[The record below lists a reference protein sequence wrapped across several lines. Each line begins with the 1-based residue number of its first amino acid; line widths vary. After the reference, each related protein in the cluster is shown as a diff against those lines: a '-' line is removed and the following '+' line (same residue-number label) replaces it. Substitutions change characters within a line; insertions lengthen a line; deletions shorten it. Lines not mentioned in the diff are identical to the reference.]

1 MAVNNSTILARAWLE
16 GTNDYQQRIPNP
28 VISTL
33 EQTQRAL
40 WAPNASDLR
49 NQFTDFLV
57 KRIGYTVARAKSW
70 ESPLAVFKGPRLNFG
85 ATTQEIAFAWVMGHT
100 YTDDAQTLLKK
111 YEPDGAVAYHQVNR
125 EMKYPITINDS
136 ELRMSV
142 VDQMGLNR
150 IAAGFMTAPVNSDNY
165 DEYRA
170 MLQVI
175 ATYNDEYGF
184 FKVGLTA
191 APTDEETGK
200 AFLTAV
206 RQMVGR
212 FAFPS
217 SLYNASKVDIPVFA
231 KPDELVLITTVDT
244 AAVLSVEVL
253 ASIFHVEQAEINVRQ
268 ILVDEL
274 PIPGAVALLTTEDFF
289 VVQDYLYETT
299 SFYNPETLSTTY
311 WLHHW
316 EVISASPF
324 VPAVLFTTE
333 AGTQTQVVKQTVTGM
348 AITGPDTIE
357 QGGTAQLSVNL
368 TGTIAPGVPE
378 IAVEPD
384 AALYTV
390 TATVVTGSEDAAET
404 EAVELSDWD
413 NYVDAWGVLHI
424 GDDVP
429 VGASVTVTAKSVYV
443 NPSAATTKHT
453 AAHTLTVTAATT
465 NEGKGE

>member
-28 VISTL
+28 VIATL
-33 EQTQRAL
+33 EETQRAL

-57 KRIGYTVARAKSW
+57 KRIGYTIARAKSW

-85 ATTQEIAFAWVMGHT
+85 ATIQEIAFAWVKGHT

-125 EMKYPITINDS
+125 EMKYPITINDP

-142 VDQMGLNR
+142 VDQIGLNR

-165 DEYRA
+165 DEYRT
-170 MLQVI
+170 MLQLL
-175 ATYNDEYGF
+175 ATYEDEYGF
-184 FKVGLTA
+184 FKFGLTA

-299 SFYNPETLSTTY
+299 SFYNPETLGTTY

-316 EVISASPF
+316 EVVSASPF
-324 VPAVLFTTE
+324 VPAVLFTTNP
-333 AGTQTQVVKQTVTGM
+333 GTNAPVIKQTVTGM
-348 AITGPDTIE
+348 TITGPDAIE
-357 QGGTAQLSVNL
+357 QGGTAQLAVNL
-368 TGTIAPGVPE
+368 TGTISPDVPE

-390 TATVVTGSEDAAET
+390 TATVAGGKGEDAVTA
-404 EAVELSDWD
+404 AVELSEWD
-413 NYVDAWGVLHI
+413 NYVDAFGVLHI
-424 GDDVP
+424 GEDVP
-429 VGASVTVTAKSVYV
+429 VGATITVTAKSVYV
-443 NPSAATTKHT
+443 NPSAATTKYT
-453 AAHTLTVTAATT
+453 AVHTLTVKAPTT
-465 NEGKGE
+465 DEGKGE

>member
-57 KRIGYTVARAKSW
+57 KRIGYTLARAKSW
-70 ESPLAVFKGPRLNFG
+70 ESPLAAFKGPRLNFG

-125 EMKYPITINDS
+125 EMKYPITINEA

-170 MLQVI
+170 MLQVL

-184 FKVGLTA
+184 FKVGLAA

-217 SLYNASKVDIPVFA
+217 ALYNASKVDIPVFA

-333 AGTQTQVVKQTVTGM
+333 AGTETQVVKQTVTGM
-348 AITGPDTIE
+348 EITGPDAIE
-357 QGGTAQLSVNL
+357 QGGTAQLAVNL

-390 TATVVTGSEDAAET
+390 TATVATGSGDAVGT
-404 EAVELSDWD
+404 EAVVLSDWD

-424 GDDVP
+424 GGDVP

-443 NPSAATTKHT
+443 NPSAATTKYT
-453 AAHTLTVTAATT
+453 AAHTLTVTAAAGD
-465 NEGKGE
+465 EGKGE

>member
-85 ATTQEIAFAWVMGHT
+85 ATTQEIAFSWVMGHT

-125 EMKYPITINDS
+125 EMKYPITINEA

-170 MLQVI
+170 MLQVL

-311 WLHHW
+311 WLHH
-316 EVISASPF
+316 
-324 VPAVLFTTE
+324 
-333 AGTQTQVVKQTVTGM
+333 
-348 AITGPDTIE
+348 
-357 QGGTAQLSVNL
+357 
-368 TGTIAPGVPE
+368 
-378 IAVEPD
+378 
-384 AALYTV
+384 
-390 TATVVTGSEDAAET
+390 
-404 EAVELSDWD
+404 
-413 NYVDAWGVLHI
+413 
-424 GDDVP
+424 
-429 VGASVTVTAKSVYV
+429 
-443 NPSAATTKHT
+443 
-453 AAHTLTVTAATT
+453 
-465 NEGKGE
+465 

>member
-16 GTNDYQQRIPNP
+16 GTNDYQQRVPNP
-28 VISTL
+28 VIATL
-33 EQTQRAL
+33 EETQRAL

-57 KRIGYTVARAKSW
+57 KRIGYTIARTKSW

-85 ATTQEIAFAWVMGHT
+85 ATIQEIAFAWVKGHT

-125 EMKYPITINDS
+125 EMKYPITVNDP

-142 VDQMGLNR
+142 VDQIGLNR

-165 DEYRA
+165 DEYRT
-170 MLQVI
+170 MLQLL
-175 ATYNDEYGF
+175 ATYEDEYGF
-184 FKVGLTA
+184 FKFGLTA

-200 AFLTAV
+200 EFLTAV

-244 AAVLSVEVL
+244 AAALSVEVL

-299 SFYNPETLSTTY
+299 SFYNPETLGTTY

-316 EVISASPF
+316 EVVSASPF
-324 VPAVLFTTE
+324 VPAVLFTTNP
-333 AGTQTQVVKQTVTGM
+333 GTNTPVIKQTVTGM
-348 AITGPDTIE
+348 TITGPDAIE
-357 QGGTAQLSVNL
+357 QGGTAQLAVNL
-368 TGTIAPGVPE
+368 TGTISPDVPE

-390 TATVVTGSEDAAET
+390 TATVTGGRGEDAVTA
-404 EAVELSDWD
+404 AVELSEWD
-413 NYVDAWGVLHI
+413 NYVDAFGVLHI
-424 GDDVP
+424 GEDVP
-429 VGASVTVTAKSVYV
+429 VGATITVTAKSVYV
-443 NPSAATTKHT
+443 NPSAATTKYT

-465 NEGKGE
+465 DEAKGE

>member
-40 WAPNASDLR
+40 WAPNASNLR

-57 KRIGYTVARAKSW
+57 KRIGYTIARAKSW
-70 ESPLAVFKGPRLNFG
+70 ESPLAAFKGPRLNFG
-85 ATTQEIAFAWVMGHT
+85 ATTQEIAFAWVKGHT

-125 EMKYPITINDS
+125 EMKYPITINET

-142 VDQMGLNR
+142 VEQNGLNR

-165 DEYRA
+165 DEYRS
-170 MLQVI
+170 MLQVL
-175 ATYNDEYGF
+175 ATYEDEYGF
-184 FKVGLTA
+184 FKFGLTA

-289 VVQDYLYETT
+289 VVPRLPLRDHELLQSGDARHHVLAA
-299 SFYNPETLSTTY
+299 PLGGHQRQPLCARRA
-311 WLHHW
+311 LHHR
-316 EVISASPF
+316 ARHDR
-324 VPAVLFTTE
+324 
-333 AGTQTQVVKQTVTGM
+333 AGRQADRHRHDDHRPGCHRAGRHGAAGRQPHRHHRAGR
-348 AITGPDTIE
+348 ARDRRGP
-357 QGGTAQLSVNL
+357 GRGALHRHGHGHN
-368 TGTIAPGVPE
+368 GV
-378 IAVEPD
+378 
-384 AALYTV
+384 
-390 TATVVTGSEDAAET
+390 GRC
-404 EAVELSDWD
+404 
-413 NYVDAWGVLHI
+413 G
-424 GDDVP
+424 
-429 VGASVTVTAKSVYV
+429 
-443 NPSAATTKHT
+443 
-453 AAHTLTVTAATT
+453 
-465 NEGKGE
+465 